1 MERIFSKKLLAFLLV
16 IMTFMGCDLLAEL
29 DKGVDFQKLKG
40 TWIDK
45 ESYAMSFIDFYADNQ
60 ASFCTYKKAFERRD
74 TFNYRVFNDSIAIH
88 FIGDKESPETLH
100 KLVFNDNNTIAISN
114 LTTIPEHPDK
124 VYYRKN
130 IVTTT
135 DGNVINISLDELYYD
150 RNYDFRLQIDSVLN
164 DSRCP
169 NGAECVWAGNAQVR
183 LDLIVE
189 GNYHYQFSLN
199 SNPAFKQDTL
209 IRGIKYKLIDVLP
222 YPDINKQYNYQNYRV
237 NVSATKQ

>member
-1 MERIFSKKLLAFLLV
+1 MDRIFSKKLLAFLLV
-16 IMTFMGCDLLAEL
+16 VMTFTGCDLLGEL
-29 DKGVDFQKLKG
+29 DKNVDVSKLKG

-60 ASFCTYKKAFERRD
+60 ASFCLYNKTFERRD
-74 TFNYRVFNDSIAIH
+74 TFNYRLFNDSIAID
-88 FIGDKESPETLH
+88 FIGSNDSTETLH
-100 KLVFNDNNTIAISN
+100 KLVYMDNNTIAISN
-114 LTTIPEHPDK
+114 LTSIPEHPDK

-130 IVTTT
+130 IVTKR
-135 DGNVINISLDELYYD
+135 DSNIIDIGMNELYYD

-169 NGAECVWAGNAQVR
+169 VGVVCVWAGNAQVR

-199 SNPAFKQDTL
+199 TNSSFQQDTL
-209 IRGIKYKLIDVLP
+209 IRGIKYKLLNVLP
-222 YPDINKQYNYQNYRV
+222 YPDINKELNYQKYRV
-237 NVSATKQ
+237 RVSATKQ